1 MQTQLTSFLN
11 VQENDDI
18 VTVDVKLKGIIGK
31 HIVVTKAPL
40 NTLQSKGRMY
50 REQAIFVE
58 FDGNGR
64 QTGAGTSGQTLGQ
77 TLGQSHGLLDL
88 AARESTDVIGA
99 EVAEINDAREREKQ
113 TYPYNAT

>member
-40 NTLQSKGRMY
+40 NTLQPKGRMY

-64 QTGAGTSGQTLGQ
+64 QTGAGTSGQ

-113 TYPYNAT
+113 TYPYNTT